1 MDSLRQLRVSTQ
13 LTQTIQDLHDETTL
27 RLHNALQ
34 VSCTDFRPEP
44 YSKVL
49 QHTHCAMLRVCV
61 VSSCNDA
68 CSSCMLLVYLS
79 CQSLALMDSNFTTQ
93 EDTEEEAPSTRL
105 LSKGVTCD
113 TALLK
118 HAYCSQNLSDTSWT
132 YALTHLNVTCFPLRR
147 I

>member
-49 QHTHCAMLRVCV
+49 HQFTCA
-61 VSSCNDA
+61 
-68 CSSCMLLVYLS
+68 
-79 CQSLALMDSNFTTQ
+79 FK
-93 EDTEEEAPSTRL
+93 P
-105 LSKGVTCD
+105 G
-113 TALLK
+113 
-118 HAYCSQNLSDTSWT
+118 LSDDS
-132 YALTHLNVTCFPLRR
+132 HLAPHPRL
-147 I
+147 